1 MHEYSPADY
10 AEIAERM
17 QHAALFRRRF
27 MLVVIAVL
35 VVYLRKSARSARDL
49 LGFIMQLIEYALREY
64 SLADYAE
71 VAEREC
77 SMLHYFAEKDS

>member
-35 VVYLRKSARSARDL
+35 VVYLRKSARDL